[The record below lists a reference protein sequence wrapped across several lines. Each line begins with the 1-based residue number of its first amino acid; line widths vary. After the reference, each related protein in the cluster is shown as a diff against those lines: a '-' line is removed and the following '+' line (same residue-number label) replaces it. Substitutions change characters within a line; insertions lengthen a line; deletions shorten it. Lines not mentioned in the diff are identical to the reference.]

1 MPKFKNCEVIDLKYR
16 IIDLSCIVEIATKT
30 KLKHL
35 IKDDLIKIRRKII
48 PTSYSTGELLLDANK
63 FERQFDLLLSI
74 IDDGIICT
82 NNDGIIQ
89 FYNHMARK
97 ILSINAN
104 EMIDSFVGDCIKDI
118 NFQSILTNK
127 TPFLRN

>member
-1 MPKFKNCEVIDLKYR
+1 VIDLKYR

-35 IKDDLIKIRRKII
+35 IKDDLIKKYVEKII

-82 NNDGIIQ
+82 NND
-89 FYNHMARK
+89 
-97 ILSINAN
+97 
-104 EMIDSFVGDCIKDI
+104 
-118 NFQSILTNK
+118 
-127 TPFLRN
+127 